1 MKEYIEIK
9 VKTLYGLSA
18 AIAIGAFLLLVALIV
33 KCLWLDRRAPI
44 IVDTNAENVLLVDG
58 KRAFGYRYI
67 DGDSI
72 FRGVS
77 IASKTYEYLPKSLA
91 DKGALSSIVNKNKS
105 YVEKEI
111 TLLKDQLG
119 EMEYYRGSHN
129 VQDEG
134 FDMVVAHEQ
143 TIRSRI
149 DSMQR
154 VFKVLSSVASCK
166 HLQTAYHSQQIAIDS
181 LPTSNI
187 FWATHGGYWRSL
199 SYIKG
204 RLRGYGI
211 GYDRCGRLL
220 KGYWQGDTIVS
231 GIRIDSLAIYNG
243 AFDSRLVASGHGSI
257 YDIEGNYYEGNFES
271 DQRSGFGFSISPTK
285 LRAGEWKKDKFK
297 GERMNYTSNRIYG
310 IDISRYQHGKG
321 RKYYPINW
329 SNLRIVS
336 LGSISRK
343 KVTGTINYP
352 VSFCY
357 IKSTE
362 GCSVRNRHYARD
374 AHDARRHG
382 VKCGA
387 YHFFSTRTGG
397 TAQAR
402 FFVRNSSFAR
412 GDLAPVLDCEPTDA
426 QIRKMGGVGGLF
438 REVRGWMR
446 YVETHTGRRPILY
459 VSQRFVNKY
468 LDFAPDVKKTYNVWI
483 ARYGDYK
490 PDVKLIYWQLCPD
503 GRVSGIHGE
512 VDINV
517 FNGYKEQFASMN
529 K

>member
-18 AIAIGAFLLLVALIV
+18 VIAIGAFLLLVALIV
-33 KCLWLDRRAPI
+33 KCQWLDRRVPI
-44 IVDTNAENVLLVDG
+44 IVDTKAENVVLANG
-58 KRAFGYRYI
+58 KRAFAYRYL
-67 DGDSI
+67 DGDSL

-77 IASKTYEYLPKSLA
+77 IASKPYIYLPKSLA
-91 DKGALSSIVNKNKS
+91 DKASLPSIVNKNKQ

-111 TLLKDQLG
+111 ANLKSQLG
-119 EMEYYRGSHN
+119 EMEYYRGSHS

-134 FDMVVAHEQ
+134 FEMVVAHEQ
-143 TIRSRI
+143 TIKSKM
-149 DSMQR
+149 DSLQ
-154 VFKVLSSVASCK
+154 KVLKVFSSIANGK
-166 HLQTAYHSQQIAIDS
+166 QLQTAYRSQKIDIDS
-181 LPTSNI
+181 LPTTNI
-187 FWATHGGYWRSL
+187 FWSTSGGYLRNL
-199 SYIKG
+199 IYIKG
-204 RLRGYGI
+204 ERRGYGI
-211 GYDRCGRLL
+211 GFDCSNRLV
-220 KGYWQGDTIVS
+220 KGYWQADTLVS
-231 GIRIDSLAIYNG
+231 GTRIDSLGTYCG
-243 AFDSRLVASGHGSI
+243 AFDSRLVASGHGSMS
-257 YDIEGNYYEGNFES
+257 YADGTFYEGNFES

-343 KVTGTINYP
+343 RVTGKIDYP

-362 GCSVRNRHYARD
+362 GCSVRNRYYARD
-374 AHDARRHG
+374 ARDARRHG

-397 TAQAR
+397 TAQAK
-402 FFVRNSSFAR
+402 FFVRHSSFAK

-426 QIRKMGGVGGLF
+426 QIRKMGGVGALF
-438 REVRGWMR
+438 REIRAWMH
-446 YVETHTGRRPILY
+446 YVEAHTGRRPILY

-468 LDFAPDVKKTYNVWI
+468 LDSAPDVKKNYKVWI
-483 ARYGDYK
+483 ARYGEYK

-517 FNGYKEQFASMN
+517 YNGYKEQFD
-529 K
+529 